1 MLELDHVVIAAL
13 DLDAGAAWV
22 SERLGSPLAPGGRHV
37 GWGTH
42 NRLMRLGGGVYLE
55 LIAPDPTQPAPDAP
69 RPFGLDDTAVR
80 ARLARA
86 PALVHWLVRS
96 TDLDADLAA
105 LRYDPGPARP
115 MTRGTLRWRITLHDD
130 RAPPGGGLLPTVI
143 AWDVPPHE
151 HPAARLPEAGVVLTG
166 LSLAGPQAVLALR
179 PGVASPAPIDWTVAD
194 APSMTLRLR
203 APAGDVTIDSGD

>member
-13 DLDAGAAWV
+13 DLDAGAAWLH
-22 SERLGSPLAPGGRHV
+22 ERLGAPLAPGGRHV

-55 LIAPDPTQPAPDAP
+55 LIAPDPSQPAPDAP
-69 RPFGLDDTAVR
+69 RPFGLGDPAVR
-80 ARLARA
+80 ARLARS

-115 MTRGTLRWRITLHDD
+115 MTRGALRWRITLRDD

-143 AWDVPPHE
+143 AWDVPPDE
-151 HPAARLPEAGVVLTG
+151 HPAARLPEAGVRLEA
-166 LSLAGPQAVLALR
+166 LSVAGPADLLALR
-179 PGVASPAPIDWTVAD
+179 PDVASPAPLDWTVAG
-194 APSMTLRLR
+194 AARLSLRLS
-203 APAGDVTIDSGD
+203 APAGRVAIDSAG